1 MAIFVLI
8 GALAFGA
15 LFLLLWKK
23 ASVVKSEVE
32 KTVRELDN
40 ASVVL
45 GGIAREV
52 ERAEVHLARLTR
64 LRIRRLVASRIF
76 SRPRRRLLRR
86 RRT

>member
-1 MAIFVLI
+1 MPIFLLI

-15 LFLLLWKK
+15 LFLLLWRK
-23 ASVVKSEVE
+23 ASVVKTEVE

-52 ERAEVHLARLTR
+52 QRAEVHLARLTR
-64 LRIRRLVASRIF
+64 LRIRRLVVSRIF
-76 SRPRRRLLRR
+76 SRPRGRLLTR